1 MEWPGQLTPPQGGR
15 GHEARVLHFGVAPRP
30 YDDDLGGFGG
40 LQLGVPSPSAQHLC
54 PGLQRGLVLANVG
67 KWSPHPGGGAA
78 SLGVSGAQRRGSAP
92 PLGVCV
98 WGTVYG
104 VLRAPWGQSA
114 DG

>member
-1 MEWPGQLTPPQGGR
+1 MEWLGQLTPPQGGR

-30 YDDDLGGFGG
+30 CDDDLGGFGG

-54 PGLQRGLVLANVG
+54 PGSQRGLVIANMG

-92 PLGVCV
+92 PVGVCV
-98 WGTVYG
+98 
-104 VLRAPWGQSA
+104 
-114 DG
+114 